1 MINWGVVGL
10 GRMGNEF
17 VNSIKETDNS
27 QLVLVSSLDKRK
39 LEIFSKNNNFNDEYL
54 FNNYDSLINND
65 KVNSIYIA
73 TTNNTH
79 LDLIK
84 KCIKAKKNILCEKP
98 ICLNLIETQEA
109 KKLISENNIKFVE
122 AIAYYS
128 HPLYIELRNLI
139 DKKEIGDIVSIDSSF
154 GFKVKKIDPSSRL
167 FNKKLG
173 GGVILDLGC
182 YPISFLMLFEKDTEK
197 FIIEKKKIS
206 YSSTNVDD
214 FAEATINIK
223 DEVKA
228 NIKISLKENLQN
240 NCIIKGTK
248 GQIFIPSPCLPVKN
262 SYLEVQSDKGN
273 YKKFFDI
280 GKSVFANQIYNVSKY
295 FNNEDVKNLFKIDFS
310 LKCMKFLDRWITQ

>member
-39 LEIFSKNNNFNDEYL
+39 LEIFSKNNNFNDKYL

-98 ICLNLIETQEA
+98 ICLNLTETQEA

-139 DKKEIGDIVSIDSSF
+139 DKKEIGDIVSIDSLC

-173 GGVILDLGC
+173 GGAILDLGC

-197 FIIEKKKIS
+197 FVIEKKKIS

-248 GQIFIPSPCLPVKN
+248 GQIFIPSPWLPEKN
-262 SYLEVQSDKGN
+262 SYLEVQSDKRS

-280 GKSVFANQIYNVSKY
+280 GKSVYANQIYNVSKY
-295 FNNEDVKNLFKIDFS
+295 FNNEDKKNLFKIDFS
-310 LKCMKFLDRWITQ
+310 LKCMKFLDRWIN

>member
-17 VNSIKETDNS
+17 INSIKETDNS

-98 ICLNLIETQEA
+98 ICLNLTETQEA

-128 HPLYIELRNLI
+128 HPLYIELRKLI
-139 DKKEIGDIVSIDSSF
+139 DKKEIGEIVSIDSLF

-173 GGVILDLGC
+173 GGAILDLGC

-214 FAEATINIK
+214 FAEASININ

-248 GQIFIPSPCLPVKN
+248 GQIFIPSPWLPEKN
-262 SYLEVQSDKGN
+262 SYLEVQSDKRS

-280 GKSVFANQIYNVSKY
+280 GKSVYANQIYNVSKY
-295 FNNEDVKNLFKIDFS
+295 FNNEGEKNLFKIDFS
-310 LKCMKFLDRWITQ
+310 LKCMKFLDRWID

>member
-17 VNSIKETDNS
+17 INSIKETDNS

-98 ICLNLIETQEA
+98 ICLNLTETQEA
-109 KKLISENNIKFVE
+109 KKLILENNIKFVE

-128 HPLYIELRNLI
+128 HPLYIELRKLI
-139 DKKEIGDIVSIDSSF
+139 DKKEIGDIVSIDSLF

-248 GQIFIPSPCLPVKN
+248 GQIFIPSPWLPEKN
-262 SYLEVQSDKGN
+262 SYLEVQSDKRS

-280 GKSVFANQIYNVSKY
+280 GKSVYANQIYNVSKY
-295 FNNEDVKNLFKIDFS
+295 FNNEGEKNLFKIDFS
-310 LKCMKFLDRWITQ
+310 LKCMNFLDRWIN

>member
-39 LEIFSKNNNFNDEYL
+39 LEIFSKNNNFNDKYL

-98 ICLNLIETQEA
+98 ICLNLKETQEA
-109 KKLISENNIKFVE
+109 KKLISDNNIKFVE

-128 HPLYIELRNLI
+128 HPLYIELRKLI
-139 DKKEIGDIVSIDSSF
+139 DKKEIGDILSIDSLL

-173 GGVILDLGC
+173 GGAILDLGC

-248 GQIFIPSPCLPVKN
+248 GQIFIPSPWLPEKN
-262 SYLEVQSDKGN
+262 SYLEVQSDKRN

-280 GKSVFANQIYNVSKY
+280 DKSVYANQIYNVSKY
-295 FNNEDVKNLFKIDFS
+295 FNNEDGKNLFTIDFS
-310 LKCMKFLDRWITQ
+310 LKCMNFLDRWID

>member
-139 DKKEIGDIVSIDSSF
+139 DKKEIGDIVSIDSLF

-248 GQIFIPSPCLPVKN
+248 GQIFIPSPWLPEKN
-262 SYLEVQSDKGN
+262 SYLEVQSDKRN

-280 GKSVFANQIYNVSKY
+280 GKSVYANQIYNVSKY
-295 FNNEDVKNLFKIDFS
+295 FNNEDDKNLFKIDFS
-310 LKCMKFLDRWITQ
+310 LKCMNFLDRWVN

>member
-1 MINWGVVGL
+1 
-10 GRMGNEF
+10 
-17 VNSIKETDNS
+17 
-27 QLVLVSSLDKRK
+27 
-39 LEIFSKNNNFNDEYL
+39 
-54 FNNYDSLINND
+54 
-65 KVNSIYIA
+65 
-73 TTNNTH
+73 
-79 LDLIK
+79 
-84 KCIKAKKNILCEKP
+84 
-98 ICLNLIETQEA
+98 LIETLEA

-139 DKKEIGDIVSIDSSF
+139 DKKEIGDIVSIDSLF

-197 FIIEKKKIS
+197 FIIERKKIS

-223 DEVKA
+223 DEIKA

-248 GQIFIPSPCLPVKN
+248 GQIFIPSPWLPEKN

-280 GKSVFANQIYNVSKY
+280 GKSVYANQIYNVSKY
-295 FNNEDVKNLFKIDFS
+295 FNNEDDKNLFKIDFS
-310 LKCMKFLDRWITQ
+310 LKCMNFLDRWIN

>member
-17 VNSIKETDNS
+17 VNSIKKTDNS

-98 ICLNLIETQEA
+98 ICLNLIETLEA

-139 DKKEIGDIVSIDSSF
+139 DKKEIGDIVSIDSLF

-197 FIIEKKKIS
+197 FIIERKKIS

-214 FAEATINIK
+214 FAEATINIR
-223 DEVKA
+223 DEIKA

-248 GQIFIPSPCLPVKN
+248 GQIFIPSPWLPEKN

-273 YKKFFDI
+273 YKKCI
-280 GKSVFANQIYNVSKY
+280 G
-295 FNNEDVKNLFKIDFS
+295 
-310 LKCMKFLDRWITQ
+310 

>member
-17 VNSIKETDNS
+17 INSIKETDNS

-98 ICLNLIETQEA
+98 ICLNLTETQEA
-109 KKLISENNIKFVE
+109 KKLILENNIKFVE

-128 HPLYIELRNLI
+128 HPLYIELRKLI
-139 DKKEIGDIVSIDSSF
+139 DKKEIGEIVSIDSLF

-248 GQIFIPSPCLPVKN
+248 GKIFIPSPWLPEKN
-262 SYLEVQSDKGN
+262 SYLEVQSDKRN

-280 GKSVFANQIYNVSKY
+280 GKSVYANQIYNVSKY
-295 FNNEDVKNLFKIDFS
+295 FNNEGEKNLF
-310 LKCMKFLDRWITQ
+310 

>member
-17 VNSIKETDNS
+17 VNTIKETDNS

-98 ICLNLIETQEA
+98 ICLNLTETQEA
-109 KKLISENNIKFVE
+109 KKLILENNIKFVE

-128 HPLYIELRNLI
+128 HPLYIELRKLI
-139 DKKEIGDIVSIDSSF
+139 DKKEIGEIVSIDSLF

-248 GQIFIPSPCLPVKN
+248 GKIFIPSPWLPEKN
-262 SYLEVQSDKGN
+262 SYLEVQSDKRN

-280 GKSVFANQIYNVSKY
+280 GKSVYANQIYNVSKY
-295 FNNEDVKNLFKIDFS
+295 FNNEGEKNLFKIDFS
-310 LKCMKFLDRWITQ
+310 LKCMKFLDRWID

>member
-17 VNSIKETDNS
+17 VNSIKETDNL

-98 ICLNLIETQEA
+98 ICLNLTETQEA

-139 DKKEIGDIVSIDSSF
+139 DKKEIGDIVSIDSLF

-273 YKKFFDI
+273 HKKFFDI

-310 LKCMKFLDRWITQ
+310 LKCMKFLDRWIAQ

>member
-17 VNSIKETDNS
+17 VNSIKKTDNS

-39 LEIFSKNNNFNDEYL
+39 LEIFSKDNNFNDEYL
-54 FNNYDSLINND
+54 FDNYDSLINND

-98 ICLNLIETQEA
+98 ICLNLIETLEA

-139 DKKEIGDIVSIDSSF
+139 DKKEIGDIVSIDSLF

-197 FIIEKKKIS
+197 FIIERKKIS

-214 FAEATINIK
+214 FAEATINIR
-223 DEVKA
+223 DEIKA

-248 GQIFIPSPCLPVKN
+248 GQIFIPSPWLPEKN

-273 YKKFFDI
+273 YKKCI
-280 GKSVFANQIYNVSKY
+280 G
-295 FNNEDVKNLFKIDFS
+295 
-310 LKCMKFLDRWITQ
+310 

>member
-39 LEIFSKNNNFNDEYL
+39 LEIFSKNNNFNDKYL

-248 GQIFIPSPCLPVKN
+248 GQYLYLHLGCLR
-262 SYLEVQSDKGN
+262 
-273 YKKFFDI
+273 
-280 GKSVFANQIYNVSKY
+280 
-295 FNNEDVKNLFKIDFS
+295 KIH
-310 LKCMKFLDRWITQ
+310 I

>member
-1 MINWGVVGL
+1 M
-10 GRMGNEF
+10 
-17 VNSIKETDNS
+17 T
-27 QLVLVSSLDKRK
+27 
-39 LEIFSKNNNFNDEYL
+39 
-54 FNNYDSLINND
+54 
-65 KVNSIYIA
+65 
-73 TTNNTH
+73 
-79 LDLIK
+79 
-84 KCIKAKKNILCEKP
+84 
-98 ICLNLIETQEA
+98 ETQEA

-280 GKSVFANQIYNVSKY
+280 GDYITINISSPNTENLRDFHEDQKLISLIQSINLEKNNLKSQIPIMLKISPDINENSIDTISEIVSENSISALILTNTSHVNRENLSDPQKSEPGGLSGKPMEEIS
-295 FNNEDVKNLFKIDFS
+295 NNLINK
-310 LKCMKFLDRWITQ
+310 

>member
-17 VNSIKETDNS
+17 VNSIKETNNS

-98 ICLNLIETQEA
+98 ICLNLKETQEA
-109 KKLISENNIKFVE
+109 KKLISDNNIKFVE

-128 HPLYIELRNLI
+128 HPLYIELRKLI
-139 DKKEIGDIVSIDSSF
+139 DKKEIGDILSIDSLL

-173 GGVILDLGC
+173 GGAILDLGC

-248 GQIFIPSPCLPVKN
+248 GQIFIPSPWLPEKN
-262 SYLEVQSDKGN
+262 SYLEVQSDKRN

-280 GKSVFANQIYNVSKY
+280 DKSVYANQIYNVSKY
-295 FNNEDVKNLFKIDFS
+295 FNNEDGKNLFTIDFS
-310 LKCMKFLDRWITQ
+310 LKCMNFLDRWID

>member
-17 VNSIKETDNS
+17 INSIKETDNS

-98 ICLNLIETQEA
+98 ICLNLTETQEA
-109 KKLISENNIKFVE
+109 KKLILENNIKFVE

-128 HPLYIELRNLI
+128 HPLYIELRKLI
-139 DKKEIGDIVSIDSSF
+139 DKKEIGDIVSIDSLF

-248 GQIFIPSPCLPVKN
+248 GKIFIPSPWLPEKN
-262 SYLEVQSDKGN
+262 SYLEVQSDKRN

-280 GKSVFANQIYNVSKY
+280 GKSVYANQIYNVSKY
-295 FNNEDVKNLFKIDFS
+295 FNNEGEKNLFKIDFS
-310 LKCMKFLDRWITQ
+310 LKCMKFLDRWID

>member
-1 MINWGVVGL
+1 MINWGIVGL

-17 VNSIKETDNS
+17 VNSIKETNNS

-98 ICLNLIETQEA
+98 ICLNLKETQEA
-109 KKLISENNIKFVE
+109 KKLISDNNIKFVE

-128 HPLYIELRNLI
+128 HPLYIELRKLI
-139 DKKEIGDIVSIDSSF
+139 DKKEIGDILSIDSLL

-173 GGVILDLGC
+173 GGAILDLGC

-248 GQIFIPSPCLPVKN
+248 GQIFIPSPWLPEKN
-262 SYLEVQSDKGN
+262 SYLEVQSDKRN

-280 GKSVFANQIYNVSKY
+280 NKSIYANQIYNVSKY
-295 FNNEDVKNLFKIDFS
+295 FNNEDGKNLFTIDFS
-310 LKCMKFLDRWITQ
+310 LKCMNFLDRWID

>member
-1 MINWGVVGL
+1 MVNWGVVGL

-17 VNSIKETDNS
+17 INSIKETDNS

-84 KCIKAKKNILCEKP
+84 KCVKAKKNILCEKP
-98 ICLNLIETQEA
+98 ICLNLTETHEA
-109 KKLISENNIKFVE
+109 KKLILENNIKFVE

-128 HPLYIELRNLI
+128 HPLYIELRKLI
-139 DKKEIGDIVSIDSSF
+139 DKKEIGEIVSIDSLF

-248 GQIFIPSPCLPVKN
+248 GQIFIPSPWLPEKN
-262 SYLEVQSDKGN
+262 SYLEVQSDKRN

-280 GKSVFANQIYNVSKY
+280 GKSVYANQIYNVSKY
-295 FNNEDVKNLFKIDFS
+295 FNNEGEKNLFKIDFS
-310 LKCMKFLDRWITQ
+310 LKCMKFLDRWID

>member
-17 VNSIKETDNS
+17 INSIKETDNS

-139 DKKEIGDIVSIDSSF
+139 DKKEIGDIVSIDSLC
-154 GFKVKKIDPSSRL
+154 GFKVKK
-167 FNKKLG
+167 N
-173 GGVILDLGC
+173 
-182 YPISFLMLFEKDTEK
+182 
-197 FIIEKKKIS
+197 
-206 YSSTNVDD
+206 
-214 FAEATINIK
+214 
-223 DEVKA
+223 
-228 NIKISLKENLQN
+228 
-240 NCIIKGTK
+240 
-248 GQIFIPSPCLPVKN
+248 
-262 SYLEVQSDKGN
+262 
-273 YKKFFDI
+273 
-280 GKSVFANQIYNVSKY
+280 
-295 FNNEDVKNLFKIDFS
+295 
-310 LKCMKFLDRWITQ
+310 

>member
-139 DKKEIGDIVSIDSSF
+139 DKKEIGDIISIDSLF

-248 GQIFIPSPCLPVKN
+248 GQIFIPSPWLPEKN
-262 SYLEVQSDKGN
+262 SYLEVQSDKRS

-280 GKSVFANQIYNVSKY
+280 GKSVYANQIYNVSKY
-295 FNNEDVKNLFKIDFS
+295 FNNEDKKNLFKIDFS
-310 LKCMKFLDRWITQ
+310 LKCMKFLDRWIN